1 MDNDEKLDLS
11 LNTLNLI
18 DLNQYTEGEKNELLQ
33 DWIISKIKTQMII

>member
-33 DWIISKIKTQMII
+33 D